1 MSTVRLYSVGK
12 GVMRDTSGELGFVD
26 MASRIHAFDWR
37 NTSIGVLETWPQSLK
52 TASDMMLGCG
62 FPAVLWIGR
71 DAVTLYNDAYA
82 TLLNGRDDLGG
93 SSFGALEPARSAL
106 APALEAAW
114 NGQTVT
120 LEDRPL
126 PLGRDGATEHGC
138 FTLSWSPVHDE
149 AGGVSAVLLILVET
163 TERVTASKARDMMI
177 AELQHRV
184 RNILAIIRSIVS
196 RTAETSETVEDL
208 SAHLDGRLAALAR
221 TQVLLT
227 RNPGGGVDLEG
238 LVRDELVAQVADE
251 ERVAVG
257 GPELLLSPKAAEVMT
272 LALHELATNATK
284 YGALAADRGRIDIRW
299 RVTPRTEVDWVEFEW
314 RETGVQIAAAA
325 PRRMGF
331 GAVLI
336 EQRVPYELMGSG
348 ALTFAPGGI
357 RCDISFPLLPIR
369 SVLQTDAG

>member
-1 MSTVRLYSVGK
+1 
-12 GVMRDTSGELGFVD
+12 MRDTNGERAPVG
-26 MASRIHAFDWR
+26 MARRIEAFDWATTPLGSR
-37 NTSIGVLETWPQSLK
+37 EAWPRSLK

-62 FPAVLWIGR
+62 FPAVLWVGR
-71 DAVTLYNDAYA
+71 DANTLYNDAYA
-82 TLLNGRDDLGG
+82 VLLNGRDDLGG
-93 SSFGALEPARSAL
+93 AGLGALEPEREILS
-106 APALEAAW
+106 PALEAAR

-120 LEDRPL
+120 LEDLSL
-126 PLGRDGATEHGC
+126 PLRRDSATEHGC
-138 FTLSWSPVHDE
+138 FTLSWSPVRDE
-149 AGGVSAVLLILVET
+149 SGEVSAVLLVLMET
-163 TERVTASKARDMMI
+163 TERVRASKARDMMI

-299 RVTPRTEVDWVEFEW
+299 RVMPRTEVDWVEFEW

>member
-1 MSTVRLYSVGK
+1 MRSTGA
-12 GVMRDTSGELGFVD
+12 TTPLG
-26 MASRIHAFDWR
+26 S
-37 NTSIGVLETWPQSLK
+37 LEAWPRSLK

-62 FPAVLWIGR
+62 FPAVLWVGR
-71 DAVTLYNDAYA
+71 DANTLYNDAYA
-82 TLLNGRDDLGG
+82 FLAERPRR
-93 SSFGALEPARSAL
+93 SWRRRPSARSSLRARIL

-120 LEDRPL
+120 LEDL
-126 PLGRDGATEHGC
+126 PCRCAATARR
-138 FTLSWSPVHDE
+138 SMAVSRSPGHPSVTKSGE
-149 AGGVSAVLLILVET
+149 VSAVLLILVET
-163 TERVTASKARDMMI
+163 TERVRASKARDMMI

-348 ALTFAPGGI
+348 VLTFAPGGI

>member
-1 MSTVRLYSVGK
+1 
-12 GVMRDTSGELGFVD
+12 MRDTSGEQAVAD
-26 MASRIHAFDWR
+26 MASRIPAFDWR
-37 NTSIGVLETWPQSLK
+37 ATALGAIETWPQSLK

-62 FPAVLWIGR
+62 FPAVLWVGR
-71 DAVTLYNDAYA
+71 DAITLYNDAYA
-82 TLLNGRDDLGG
+82 LLLNGRDDLGAAG
-93 SSFGALEPARSAL
+93 LGALEPERATLS
-106 APALEAAW
+106 PALEAARK
-114 NGQTVT
+114 GQTVT
-120 LEDRPL
+120 LDDLSL
-126 PLGRDGATEHGC
+126 PLRRESAIEHGC
-138 FTLSWSPVHDE
+138 FTLSWSPIRDE
-149 AGGVSAVLLILVET
+149 SGKVSAVLLILIET
-163 TERVTASKARDMMI
+163 TERVRASKARDMMI

-196 RTAETSETVEDL
+196 RTAETSDTVEDL
-208 SAHLDGRLAALAR
+208 SSHLDGRLAALAR

-227 RNPGGGVDLEG
+227 RNPGAGVDLEG

-251 ERVAVG
+251 ERVAVA

-314 RETGVQIAAAA
+314 RESGVQVAAAA
-325 PRRMGF
+325 PRRTGF

-357 RCDISFPLLPIR
+357 RCHISFPLLPIR